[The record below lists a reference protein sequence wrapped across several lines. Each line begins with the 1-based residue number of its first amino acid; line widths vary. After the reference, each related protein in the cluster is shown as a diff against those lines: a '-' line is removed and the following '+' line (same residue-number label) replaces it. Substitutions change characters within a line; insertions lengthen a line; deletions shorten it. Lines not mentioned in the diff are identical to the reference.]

1 MTASK
6 KVSSAFGEALQVNGW
21 AFPRRKKT
29 LSVLPHTVHNVRFY
43 WLFRSVV
50 KMNTEWLAVSKLSE
64 NDLVGGSP
72 SLQCPSAADH
82 LTGANQSK
90 VSKI

>member
-1 MTASK
+1 MDGHSQ
-6 KVSSAFGEALQVNGW
+6 EE
-21 AFPRRKKT
+21 KKT
-29 LSVLPHTVHNVRFY
+29 LSVLSHTVRNVRFY
-43 WLFRSVV
+43 WLFRSEV

-72 SLQCPSAADH
+72 SLQCPSADH
-82 LTGANQSK
+82 LTRANQSK